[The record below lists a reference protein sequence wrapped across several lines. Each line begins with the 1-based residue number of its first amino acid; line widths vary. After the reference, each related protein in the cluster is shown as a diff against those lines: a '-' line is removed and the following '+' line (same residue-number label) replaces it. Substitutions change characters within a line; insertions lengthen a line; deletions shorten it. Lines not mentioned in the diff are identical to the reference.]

1 MKRRKKKNASL
12 HYIPHLPEIYQ
23 TASYRCKR
31 WIFFSEIKLMLAKTA
46 FYNSAE
52 ACCFFV

>member
-1 MKRRKKKNASL
+1 MPLCITYLIFQRFTKLLLTDAS
-12 HYIPHLPEIYQ
+12 
-23 TASYRCKR
+23 AGF
-31 WIFFSEIKLMLAKTA
+31 FFSEIKLMLAKTA